1 MIISRNFKRG
11 FVLLLIVGLV
21 LQMAAART
29 QRESTSAKKGSINMA
44 LFGHFEWRNIGPAN
58 MMGRI
63 TDIEGVPGNPN
74 IVYVGTAS
82 GGIWKTTNGGITWK
96 PIFDEQPVA
105 SIGDLA
111 LEPGNPD
118 VIYAGTGE
126 TNVRNSISFGNGIY
140 KSPDGGKT

>member
-29 QRESTSAKKGSINMA
+29 QRESTSAKKGSINTA
-44 LFGHFEWRNIGPAN
+44 LFGHLEWRNIGPAN
-58 MMGRI
+58 MMGRT